1 MTDTETPAPQVSFV
15 LPTSTAV
22 ARYMQLKVES
32 VLNTPYQVTDEL
44 TPYEH
49 VLTVSHDAKVTAD
62 LLNLPEQQAEI
73 AIDLLEEALDGGAI
87 EDAYGL
93 RGGVL
98 NVLLPM
104 ASEDLDLGLDAV
116 LDEEDGAPTI
126 DKFANT
132 PNELFSSLTPAQ
144 VWVGTG
150 PIEAQLADALLPR
163 LWAETRELSFPTPGA
178 ANAEWLSRLRLWS
191 YNPAGGGRG
200 RVIDLIVA
208 ERNMLLE
215 KRVTI
220 CHERGIDIEFL
231 PNL

>member
-1 MTDTETPAPQVSFV
+1 MTDNAQLQQATFV

-22 ARYMQLKVES
+22 ARYMQMKVEAI
-32 VLNTPYQVTDEL
+32 LNTEYQVTEGK
-44 TPYEH
+44 TPFEH
-49 VLTVSHDAKVTAD
+49 VLTISQDPRVTAD

-73 AIDLLEEALDGGAI
+73 AVDLLEEALDGGAI

-93 RGGVL
+93 RGGIL
-98 NVLLPM
+98 NILLPM
-104 ASEDLDLGLDAV
+104 ASEDLDLGLTPV
-116 LDEEDGAPTI
+116 LDEEEGAPAI

-150 PIEAQLADALLPR
+150 PIEMQIADAYLPR

-178 ANAEWLSRLRLWS
+178 ANGEWLSRLRLWS

-200 RVIDLIVA
+200 RIVDVIVA
-208 ERNMLLE
+208 ERNLLLE
-215 KRVTI
+215 RRVTI

-231 PNL
+231 PNV